1 MLHNFPQMNYPKV
14 LNICFCHM
22 QACYELSEDTFSH
35 IQIWFDFTTEL
46 TNKGQHDELLRL

>member
-22 QACYELSEDTFSH
+22 QVCYELSEDTFSH